1 MPTKYRLCA
10 RSYLRSPLCRDGIV
24 VITFTK
30 SRKIPRPIFECFTCV
45 YSVLARQAN
54 ATATASTA
62 NSNLGSSETTRAAA
76 ATNAHE
82 YTDVNA
88 DMCYTLASPGH
99 DFVRQHTGVLLLGR
113 EARPPTCDT
122 Q

>member
-1 MPTKYRLCA
+1 M
-10 RSYLRSPLCRDGIV
+10 

-99 DFVRQHTGVLLLGR
+99 DFVRQHTGVSHVGSD
-113 EARPPTCDT
+113 APRPAFGT
-122 Q
+122 QQSLC